1 MNIER
6 PNDHNT
12 SFSSGSGSPKAENEQ
27 KVQVEGKIYS
37 LSPKKFI
44 KFVQYGKQIKE
55 LEGKLHQTS
64 NQGEIKKLEAKI
76 QHLAHKKENILNKV
90 RFPKNF
96 LVPSRNVIHLDFYEN
111 DDTPFVQASHQL
123 IQKMVEQKTL
133 PPSALKAMNFNFN
146 GICLG
151 ACIDFSSEAVHLFD
165 RQPPLTD
172 KEFEQAVINIANKY
186 RKGIPARGVATQSA
200 YLEAKKAESQQ
211 KPIDVLEG
219 KLSQSNNLKEK
230 AFETT
235 VAKTFATCFLI
246 DPQYVNSTAGK
257 ELIENLFKGELKL
270 PEQHALRI
278 LFSEFSENPS
288 IPLDDHLVS
297 LEEKLQELKLEKGDK
312 AYEGVKTRVMGVMAL
327 LQHIENDY
335 KENLPQ
341 ALKGGLENQNLLNRV
356 SEQVP
361 KQSLGIRD
369 RARAKFSQIK
379 EKLRP
384 AAPAKPIVEGRTL
397 LHLQVL
403 SHLDDA
409 SITRVAEARDL
420 EAKPVATGAFGT
432 QGDRAFLA
440 NLANVEDG
448 VYTLSFLTEDSGAH
462 ETLFIKR
469 GNQAYS
475 WDPNKG
481 LIRCGV
487 ISHAH
492 QIMQI
497 VQTYE
502 PSSQIT
508 VTEIPEKQ
516 NHHLHMLQLIPKKQ
530 QMRTLN
536 PLNAA

>member
-1 MNIER
+1 MNIEKSSG
-6 PNDHNT
+6 HNLPVPP
-12 SFSSGSGSPKAENEQ
+12 GSGSPKAEKEQ
-27 KVQVEGKIYS
+27 KVQAEGKTYS

-44 KFVQYGKQIKE
+44 KYVQYGKQIKE

-64 NQGEIKKLEAKI
+64 KEGEIRKLEAKI

-96 LVPSRNVIHLDFYEN
+96 LVPSRNVISLDFYEN

-146 GICLG
+146 GLCLG
-151 ACIDFSSEAVHLFD
+151 ACIDFSTEAVHLFD

-172 KEFEQAVINIANKY
+172 KEFEQAIIAIANKY
-186 RKGIPARGVATQSA
+186 RKGIPAGGVAAQSA
-200 YLEAKKAESQQ
+200 YLEAKKAETQQ
-211 KPIDVLEG
+211 KPLDVLEE
-219 KLSQSNNLKEK
+219 KLNQSTHLKK
-230 AFETT
+230 QTFETN

-246 DPQYVNSTAGK
+246 DPQYVNSAAGK
-257 ELIENLFKGELKL
+257 ELIENLSKGELKL

-278 LFSEFSENPS
+278 LHTEFSENPS
-288 IPLDDHLVS
+288 VSLDDHLVS
-297 LEEKLQELKLEKGDK
+297 LEEKLQELKAAKGDK

-341 ALKGGLENQNLLNRV
+341 ALKGGLENQNLINRV

-361 KQSLGIRD
+361 KQSLGLRD
-369 RARAKFSQIK
+369 KARAKFSQIK
-379 EKLRP
+379 ERWRP
-384 AAPAKPIVEGRTL
+384 VPVKPLVEGRTL

-409 SITRVAEARDL
+409 SILRVAEARDL
-420 EAKPVATGAFGT
+420 NVKPVAAGKFGT
-432 QGDRAFLA
+432 QSDRSFLA

-448 VYTLSFLTEDSGAH
+448 VYTLSFLTEDTGAH

-497 VQTYE
+497 VKTYE
-502 PSSQIT
+502 PSSQVT
-508 VTEIPEKQ
+508 VAEIPEHE
-516 NHHLHMLQLIPKKQ
+516 NHHLHMLQLVPKKQ
-530 QMRTLN
+530 QARTLN
-536 PLNAA
+536 PIKAA